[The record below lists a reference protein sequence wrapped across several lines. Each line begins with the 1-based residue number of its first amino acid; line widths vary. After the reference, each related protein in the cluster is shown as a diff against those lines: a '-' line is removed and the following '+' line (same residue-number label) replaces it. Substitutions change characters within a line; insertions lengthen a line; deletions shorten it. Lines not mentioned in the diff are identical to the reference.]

1 MLWLRWIKR
10 FFGWIIGPALLLLT
24 LGIIGLVFVWAYY
37 TPQLPSEDELRNSV
51 SLQLPLRVYSKEK
64 KLIAEFGQYR
74 RRPVKIE
81 EVPKNLTN
89 AFIAIEDSRFYEHKG
104 VDFYGVARAFVSA
117 LKTRKV
123 SQGASTIT
131 MQVARNFFLDRR
143 KKLERKI
150 KEIFLASKIET
161 IFSKDEI
168 MELYLN
174 KIFLGKRS
182 YGVGSAAEVYYGTTV
197 NQLTLAQSAMIAG
210 LPKAPSAYNPV
221 INPKR
226 AKTRRDY
233 ILKRMHQLDYISQS
247 QYDEAVNEP
256 LTAKIHARAK
266 TETAAPYIAE
276 MVRRD
281 VIRRFG
287 EDLVYRTGM
296 KVYTTIDS
304 DEQENAVSTLR
315 KHLISYHKRHGYRG
329 PEDHIELDEFS
340 DKGSLHK
347 KISSYPTYSMLVP
360 AVVIKSDKDSA
371 TLQTSTHGKVKLSL
385 KKIKW
390 ARKYISENRRG
401 KSPKKV
407 SDVLKAGD
415 IVRVSQ
421 NDDES
426 WSLTPLPLIS
436 GAIVSMN
443 PDDGAVLSAVG
454 GFDYHQSKFNRATQ
468 AKRQPGSSFKPFIY
482 SSALAKG
489 YSPASVVNDAPVD
502 IPGSSWKPENYSGK
516 NYGPTRLRY
525 GLKKSR
531 NLVSIQLLREIG
543 IDYAENYVSKFGF
556 NKDEIPNDLTM
567 ALGTGSVTPM
577 QLAGAYSTFANGGFK
592 VEPYFITHIADHEG
606 DTIFRYTPN
615 TACRTCTVIS
625 EEGSDDVN
633 SINESNTPVNIAPRI
648 MKPYV
653 RYQIVSMLQSVARS
667 GTAVRTRSLNRTDIA
682 GKTGTTND
690 QKDAWFAGFTPKKV
704 AIVWMG
710 FDQIHAMGRHETAA
724 SLALPTWITFMKKA
738 LKDVPQVA
746 LVPPKGMLSVSID
759 GLTGFIADEQS
770 IGVFPELLT
779 REQIPGK
786 IPRDFAYNT
795 NIIRVN
801 NPTNPTID
809 LSSADEELVNSVNSQ
824 TGTHVDVN
832 NVPTRTIIIDD
843 ERFEIPEQLF

>member
-1 MLWLRWIKR
+1 MLWLTLIKR
-10 FFGWIIGPALLLLT
+10 FIGWILGPLLLLLT
-24 LGIIGLVFVWAYY
+24 LGIISLVFVWSYY
-37 TPQLPSEDELRNSV
+37 TSQLPSETTLRNSV

-74 RRPVKIE
+74 RRPVKIAD
-81 EVPKNLTN
+81 VPANLTN
-89 AFIAIEDSRFYEHKG
+89 AFIAIEDSRFYQHKG
-104 VDFYGVARAFVSA
+104 VDFYGVARAIVTA
-117 LKTRKV
+117 IKTRKV

-131 MQVARNFFLDRR
+131 MQVARNFFLDRK

-150 KEIFLASKIET
+150 KEVFLASKIEK
-161 IFSKDEI
+161 IFTKDEI

-182 YGVGSAAEVYYGTTV
+182 YGVGSAAEVYYGKTIDE
-197 NQLTLAQSAMIAG
+197 LTLAQSAMIAG

-221 INPKR
+221 KNPKR

-233 ILKRMHQLDYISQS
+233 ILKRMHQLDYITQS
-247 QYDEAVNEP
+247 QYEEAKEES
-256 LTAKIHARAK
+256 LTAKVHARAK

-276 MVRRD
+276 MVRQD
-281 VIRRFG
+281 VIKRFG

-296 KVYTTIDS
+296 RVYTTIDS
-304 DEQENAVSTLR
+304 AEQENAVSTLR

-329 PEDHIELDEFS
+329 SEDHIELNEYS
-340 DKGSLHK
+340 DKQSLQK
-347 KISSYPTYSMLVP
+347 KISSYATYASLIP
-360 AVVIKSDKDSA
+360 AVVTDSTEKKA
-371 TLQTSTHGKVKLSL
+371 TLKTSTGQTITFPL
-385 KKIKW
+385 KKLKW
-390 ARKYISENRRG
+390 ARKYINENRRG

-407 SDVLKAGD
+407 SDILATGD

-421 NDDES
+421 NEDKS

-454 GFDYHQSKFNRATQ
+454 GFDYHQTKFNRATQ
-468 AKRQPGSSFKPFIY
+468 AKRQPGSSFKPFVY
-482 SSALAKG
+482 SSALAKN
-489 YSPASVVNDAPVD
+489 YSPASVVNDAPVN
-502 IPGSSWKPENYSGK
+502 IPGSSWKPQNYSGE

-531 NLVSIQLLREIG
+531 NLVSIQLLRELG
-543 IDYAENYVSKFGF
+543 ITYTRNYVAKFGF
-556 NKDEIPNDLTM
+556 NKDEVPADLTM

-592 VEPYFITHIADHEG
+592 VEPHFITHITDHEG
-606 DTIFRYTPN
+606 DTIFRYAPD
-615 TACRTCTVIS
+615 TACRSDECTT
-625 EEGSDDVN
+625 ESD
-633 SINESNTPVNIAPRI
+633 TTRLATRI

-667 GTAVRTRSLNRTDIA
+667 GTAARTRSLNRRDIA

-710 FDQIHAMGRHETAA
+710 FDQIQPMGKRETATG
-724 SLALPTWITFMKKA
+724 LALPTWIDFMKTA
-738 LKDVPQVA
+738 LKEVPQVT
-746 LVPPKGMLSVSID
+746 LKPPRGMLNVSID

-770 IGVFPELLT
+770 FEVFPELLT
-779 REQIPGK
+779 REQVPGK
-786 IPRDFAYNT
+786 VPRDFAYNA
-795 NIIRVN
+795 NILRVN
-801 NPTNPTID
+801 NPTHPTID
-809 LSSADEELVNSVNSQ
+809 LSESDLSLTDAMNMQPPPGD
-824 TGTHVDVN
+824 GTQPVQ
-832 NVPTRTIIIDD
+832 TRTIIIDN